1 MLEMPESRAQTH
13 VPRAG
18 TWAHVEVGTKN
29 LKTVP
34 QCAFGSS
41 SGRSGSPL
49 IQPPLQWPYYVF
61 TGLFPVNSG
70 QTVLRTAYAPTCLWP
85 MLRKSF
91 EHRPLNWAV
100 QLSSEIPRA
109 LFLNWATCP

>member
-13 VPRAG
+13 VPRTG

-49 IQPPLQWPYYVF
+49 IQPPLHMAILRFHWSVPSEQWSNSAQNSLCTYM
-61 TGLFPVNSG
+61 PVAHAKE
-70 QTVLRTAYAPTCLWP
+70 VL
-85 MLRKSF
+85 
-91 EHRPLNWAV
+91 
-100 QLSSEIPRA
+100 
-109 LFLNWATCP
+109 